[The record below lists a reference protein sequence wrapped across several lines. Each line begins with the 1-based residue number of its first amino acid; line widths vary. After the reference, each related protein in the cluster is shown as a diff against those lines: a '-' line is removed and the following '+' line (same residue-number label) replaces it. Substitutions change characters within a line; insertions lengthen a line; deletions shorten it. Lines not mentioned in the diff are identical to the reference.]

1 MKHSYLS
8 IRMLILSV
16 LMISSSTVFAQ
27 DWPQWRGV
35 NRDGKAD
42 GFNAPKTWPSE
53 LTQVWKITAGL
64 GNATPLI
71 TGNKI
76 FIFFRLEDNEVLK
89 CLDAASGSEIW
100 QSKYPALAITG
111 PSASQ
116 HAGPRSTPAIGEG
129 KIVTYGIEGILTCFD
144 ASNGKV
150 MWRIDNSTDAV
161 PQFFTAMS
169 PLIVD
174 GMCIAI
180 TGGRESGEVIA
191 LDLSTGNEKWKWNG
205 DGPAYASPV
214 LMTVDGVKQVVAQTV
229 KNISGLNLTNG
240 KLLWQVATPTQQRFY
255 NATSPYIN
263 GQTVIITGQG
273 TGAKAVKIT
282 KQGDQFSTQEIWNNP
297 EVGAKWN
304 TPVLK
309 DGFLYGLTDGR
320 KVYCINAESG
330 KTAWIDEANNSDFG
344 STVDCGSVILTLTST
359 GNLIVIQ
366 PDANQYTEVTRY
378 KVTDNT
384 VFAHPVISGNSIYIK
399 DRDSLILYKL

>member
-191 LDLSTGNEKWKWNG
+191 LDLSTGNDKWQWTG

-214 LMTVDGVKQVVAQTV
+214 LMTVDGVKQVVAQTE
-229 KNISGLNLTNG
+229 KNISGLDLTTG
-240 KLLWQVATPTQQRFY
+240 KVLWQVATPTQQRFY
-255 NATSPYIN
+255 NAPSPYIH

-273 TGAKAVKIT
+273 TGTKAVKIT

-366 PDANQYTEVTRY
+366 PDAKQYSEVARY